1 MKNKPK
7 IVKLPV
13 SYAETAFDDERFMK
27 LRVKVMHSGLNLNNS
42 NFDLEAINNA
52 QATLANI
59 PLLAFIKKT
68 DGDSNADFAGH
79 EYEIK
84 ITEDDVKYVY
94 LGRPIGI
101 VPESNNYAI
110 ETDEETGKTF
120 VVVDAYVWRDYANS
134 ALDILN
140 RDMVKKVSME
150 IIVDDYEWEDSYV
163 DIKGYKYTGIALLG
177 EDVREAMIGANAEI
191 VQFSED
197 SISEMMI
204 ELKKAMANFSLNEP
218 EVDESKTDETFNDE
232 SVVVDDTVN
241 ADDSDAD
248 DKDEYVDDN
257 FDDSQQIVD
266 NDDDDDDNKDF
277 SEEEVGNQDDTKDD
291 EEFNVNDDESDE
303 SIPEGNEEPNEFEIK
318 IADLE
323 KQIEDFE
330 NTIATLETENK
341 ELKEFKEQIEL
352 KEFNAQK
359 EALFNDF
366 DDLTE
371 EEIAPLKDAEFSL
384 EELEVRLYALRGR
397 KVSPNKEG
405 KRVGIDAL
413 FTKPIDSSREPIY
426 ADLVKKNIKK

>member
-13 SYAETAFDDERFMK
+13 SYAEAAFDDERFMK
-27 LRVKVMHSGLNLNNS
+27 LRVKVMHTGLNLNNS

-52 QATLANI
+52 QPTLANI

-150 IIVDDYEWEDSYV
+150 IIVDDYEWEENYV
-163 DIKGYKYTGIALLG
+163 DIRGYKYTGIALLG

-204 ELKKAMANFSLNEP
+204 ELKKAMASFSLDEPAIDPEVVEPEVEDDFADDETDTGEYTEGDSNEPQEPELEDEDEEDFTEEEPEDINTPEDSAEEEDFTDASNEP
-218 EVDESKTDETFNDE
+218 EEPAQ
-232 SVVVDDTVN
+232 
-241 ADDSDAD
+241 AD
-248 DKDEYVDDN
+248 
-257 FDDSQQIVD
+257 
-266 NDDDDDDNKDF
+266 
-277 SEEEVGNQDDTKDD
+277 
-291 EEFNVNDDESDE
+291 
-303 SIPEGNEEPNEFEIK
+303 EEPNEFEII
-318 IADLE
+318 IADLQ

-330 NTIATLETENK
+330 NTITTLKDENK
-341 ELKEFKEQIEL
+341 ELREFKEQIEL

-359 EALFNDF
+359 DALFNDF

-371 EEIAPLKDAEFSL
+371 EEIAPLRDAEFSL

-397 KVSPNKEG
+397 KVLPIKEG
-405 KRVGIDAL
+405 KKIGIDNL
-413 FTKPIDSSREPIY
+413 FTKTPNLPREPIY